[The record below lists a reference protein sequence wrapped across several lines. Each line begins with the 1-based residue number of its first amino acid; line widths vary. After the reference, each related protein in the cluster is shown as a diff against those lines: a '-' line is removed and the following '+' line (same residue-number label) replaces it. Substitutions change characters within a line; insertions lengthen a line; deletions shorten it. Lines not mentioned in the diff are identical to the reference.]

1 MGNRFILFIDF
12 KEILRFYSTD
22 MRVFLSQ
29 TGIEGNIFNFF
40 IAFFKEQ
47 LMKKQFR
54 KGTRGTF
61 KKYISLSRDYF
72 HNQLIQFDILQ
83 FSDFYLK

>member
-1 MGNRFILFIDF
+1 
-12 KEILRFYSTD
+12 

-29 TGIEGNIFNFF
+29 TGIEGNIFDFF

-47 LMKKQFR
+47 LMKKQFQ

-61 KKYISLSRDYF
+61 KY
-72 HNQLIQFDILQ
+72 QLIQFVI
-83 FSDFYLK
+83 K

>member
-1 MGNRFILFIDF
+1 
-12 KEILRFYSTD
+12 

-29 TGIEGNIFNFF
+29 TGIEGNIFDFF

-47 LMKKQFR
+47 LMKKQFQ

-72 HNQLIQFDILQ
+72 HNQLIQFDISQ
-83 FSDFYLK
+83 FSDLYL